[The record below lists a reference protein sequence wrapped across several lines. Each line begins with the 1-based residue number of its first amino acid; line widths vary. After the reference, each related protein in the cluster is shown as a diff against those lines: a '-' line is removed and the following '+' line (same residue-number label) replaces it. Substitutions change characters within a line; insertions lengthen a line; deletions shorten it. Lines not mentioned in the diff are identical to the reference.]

1 MPRAPRARSETRIAL
16 GAGAL
21 IVIAY
26 AALAVWSGSVSPLA
40 RGPLLDGLGPTNYRW
55 ISPPP
60 ELASTN
66 QRPSSGRFDLPLEEQ
81 GTGSQVA
88 FTSDSQV
95 TVVIDEG
102 SVGPEPG
109 QRSVQLLIEPLD
121 PADLSAPGEGLAV
134 FGNAYELSMTYR
146 PSGDRV
152 RGLDRPVKVILAYPA
167 TSTLHAN
174 RHDMLYSPDG
184 SSWETLPATDSPGLQ
199 QVESQVPGPGFVM
212 VAGVPASAPPAATG
226 SAGTPP
232 LAIALLAAAG
242 VMLMIGLALLIRGRS
257 RQPKA

>member
-1 MPRAPRARSETRIAL
+1 VTPSAPRIRPEARIAL
-16 GAGAL
+16 GAGL
-21 IVIAY
+21 VIVIAY
-26 AALAVWSGSVSPLA
+26 AVLGAWSGSVSPLA

-55 ISPPP
+55 VSPPP

-66 QRPSSGRFDLPLEEQ
+66 QPPSSGRFDLPLDEQ

-102 SVGPEPG
+102 SVGPAQG

-121 PADLSAPGEGLAV
+121 PADLPAPGDGLAV
-134 FGNAYELSMTYR
+134 FGNAYELSATYR

-152 RGLDRPVKVILAYPA
+152 RGLDLPVQVILTYPA

-184 SSWETLPATDSPGLQ
+184 AAWQTLPATDSPGLQ
-199 QVESQVPGPGFVM
+199 QIEAAVPGLGFVM
-212 VAGVPASAPPAATG
+212 VAGVPAPTTPSPAATG

-232 LAIALLAAAG
+232 IAVALLVAAG
-242 VMLMIGLALLIRGRS
+242 VVLVIGLGLLIRS
-257 RQPKA
+257 RNG